1 MCPEDYFTRLR
12 RTKEECRPMMR
23 QEMVLYAQKHGISEA
38 ARQYG
43 TTRKTVRMWVR
54 RWEGRE
60 SLVDRSKRPKR
71 IPCQTAPG
79 IEESVAEQRRKTGY
93 GPHRLADWLERH
105 LGLEVSPWTIRNI
118 LKRKGLMVKKA
129 RRKTCYPAHWAW
141 ETGKPFR
148 LLQVDVKDVHDKAA
162 LGTER
167 TTHLV
172 RAGLPRY
179 QWTAMDGASRVRFLA
194 YSHSLTIDHG
204 IAFMVLVVDWI
215 RSYIDLDWEIEIQT
229 DWGVEFGGDN
239 PDAIER
245 LNRKYLQVRGA
256 RLCRYPKGRKGY
268 NGRVERL
275 HRTDDEE
282 FYKPLLLA
290 SRNTEEYLDNAF
302 QWQVFYDLYR
312 PHYGVGMNG
321 LTPMEK
327 LRELGVDVPDEF
339 VLFPPVELDRIATA
353 IVLQAG
359 YDVPAKYSR
368 EYGVQACCRTMSA
381 G

>member
-1 MCPEDYFTRLR
+1 
-12 RTKEECRPMMR
+12 
-23 QEMVLYAQKHGISEA
+23 
-38 ARQYG
+38 
-43 TTRKTVRMWVR
+43 
-54 RWEGRE
+54 
-60 SLVDRSKRPKR
+60 
-71 IPCQTAPG
+71 
-79 IEESVAEQRRKTGY
+79 
-93 GPHRLADWLERH
+93 
-105 LGLEVSPWTIRNI
+105 
-118 LKRKGLMVKKA
+118 
-129 RRKTCYPAHWAW
+129 
-141 ETGKPFR
+141 
-148 LLQVDVKDVHDKAA
+148 
-162 LGTER
+162 
-167 TTHLV
+167 
-172 RAGLPRY
+172 
-179 QWTAMDGASRVRFLA
+179 
-194 YSHSLTIDHG
+194 
-204 IAFMVLVVDWI
+204 VLVVDWI

-312 PHYGVGMNG
+312 PHYGAGMNG

-359 YDVPAKYSR
+359 YDVPAKYILSR
-368 EYGVQACCRTMSA
+368 SSIWLRAAAGSTRGPRLPASELVASPALGRASCLDLPRSPATLLSA
-381 G
+381 SGGRFSLGQLLRAGLPHRGTSFLALTDSELVLPGSESASFRHHQDREWLVLLPALLGHRLTR